1 MQNPDCDIAAKALLR
16 RRIFKVYVDKKPYV
30 LFFEP
35 SRAVWGMDDKSNIF
49 VVTSDTRS
57 DTLSENLR
65 ENLVKL
71 NK

>member
-1 MQNPDCDIAAKALLR
+1 MQNPVCDIAAKVLLQ

-35 SRAVWGMDDKSNIF
+35 SRAVWAMDDKSKIF
-49 VVTSDTRS
+49 IVTSDTRF

-65 ENLVKL
+65 ENLLKL

>member
-1 MQNPDCDIAAKALLR
+1 MQNPVCDIAAKALLE
-16 RRIFKVYVDKKPYV
+16 RRIFKVYVNKKPYV

-35 SRAVWGMDDKSNIF
+35 SRAVWAKDDNSNIF